1 MLLTLFDTYFFFSSI
16 ILLGIVDVT
25 GSNPNS
31 ATAFV
36 DYTLPSSDIIE
47 FDINERS
54 KAVPI
59 RIASENPADY
69 EGQEEFT
76 LMLEPVSS
84 DEQSK
89 IGFPNKAGVFIT
101 DRCTY
106 SRNTILYETSFL
118 MLN

>member
-1 MLLTLFDTYFFFSSI
+1 MLLTFFDPFFPHQL
-16 ILLGIVDVT
+16 LLGIVDVT
-25 GSNPNS
+25 GNYPNS

-76 LMLEPVSS
+76 LMLEPVSP

-89 IGFPNKAGVFIT
+89 IGFPNKACVFIT

-106 SRNTILYETSFL
+106 SLNTVVKETAA
-118 MLN
+118 